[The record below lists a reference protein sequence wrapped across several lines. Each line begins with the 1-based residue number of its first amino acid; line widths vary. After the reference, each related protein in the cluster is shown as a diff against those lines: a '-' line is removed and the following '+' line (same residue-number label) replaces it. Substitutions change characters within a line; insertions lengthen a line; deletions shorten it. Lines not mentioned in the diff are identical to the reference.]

1 MKMQIAVAVGILLTL
16 GTAVSATLVND
27 KQAVQAPVAQST
39 VTTASLDVLAML
51 EARANSSASIPLSRP
66 L

>member
-51 EARANSSASIPLSRP
+51 EARASSSASIPLSRP